1 MNVKGFFIKRL
12 DFVGK
17 NIRSSI
23 HLKKGL
29 NVIYGP
35 TSTGKTFMFESI
47 NFMLGGKDSP
57 QAIEEIKDFD
67 KIQMEIE
74 TYKGKS
80 FTLERNI
87 SGGGFKKFESDLSSI
102 NHNSKYEK
110 LGSTNKAKKSLSK
123 FLLSLSGFENKV
135 YHVKRNNKNELNK
148 FSFRSMIHLIMVDE
162 VRIISKNSPVY
173 SGVNQSKTMEQSI
186 LKLLLTNKDDSA
198 LQSED
203 NSKLDDTY
211 NKVKMDLIRNMIEES
226 KDELQKMKE
235 KVKRYGDPSE
245 DIKALSSLKDLVIN
259 DLNELVHERNESW
272 SKTQSYIKKEQSI
285 RNLLKRFSLLENQY
299 NSDLERLLFLSEGSH
314 YFNQLNLERCPVC
327 HQEFT
332 NGIESHEEHI
342 LKVEDKVEGVKAE
355 IIKITTHKKDLEKTI
370 ESVTAE
376 LKEVENKIQIET
388 ENHRNINEHIEKE
401 LQPNLDS
408 ITKEIDDILIKQT
421 EYNNIKFLKDNI
433 QKLEA
438 RKESIET
445 AEGTKEIEY
454 NEENQ
459 LNKYL
464 DELCVEIENILSG
477 WDVDGH
483 SISFDYETYDILIGG
498 KKRTLFGKGYR
509 AIAFSAFI
517 LGLMKYCINNKLPHA
532 GLTILDSPLTTY
544 KKEDNPEDKV
554 PEDIQNKFY
563 DELSKL
569 DYQTIIFENKKPQ
582 QEVIENINF
591 IEFTKNSSIGRY
603 GFIIN

>member
-1 MNVKGFFIKRL
+1 MNNSGFFIKRL

-17 NIRSSI
+17 KKRSSI
-23 HLKKGL
+23 HLKNGL

-57 QAIEEIKDFD
+57 PAIEEIKGFD

-87 SGGGFKKFESDLSSI
+87 SGGSFKKFESDLSSI
-102 NHNSKYEK
+102 NNSKYEI

-123 FLLSLSGFENKV
+123 FLLSLSGFENMDH
-135 YHVKRNNKNELNK
+135 YVKRNSKNELNK

-162 VRIISKNSPVY
+162 VRIISKSSPVY
-173 SGVNQSKTMEQSI
+173 SGINQSKTMEQSI

-203 NSKLDDTY
+203 NTRLDDTY
-211 NKVKMDLIRNMIEES
+211 NKVKIDLIWNMIEES
-226 KDELQKMKE
+226 KAELQKMKE
-235 KVKRYGDPSE
+235 RIKEHGDLSE

-259 DLNELVHERNESW
+259 DLNELVQKRNESW
-272 SKTQSYIKKEQSI
+272 SKIQSYLKKEQSI
-285 RNLLKRFSLLENQY
+285 RSLLKRFSLLESQY

-327 HQEFT
+327 HKEFT

-342 LKVEDKVEGVKAE
+342 LKVEDKVEGIKAE
-355 IIKITTHKKDLEKTI
+355 IMKITNHKKDLEKTI
-370 ESVTAE
+370 ESVTEE
-376 LKEVENKIQIET
+376 LREVENKIQLET

-421 EYNNIKFLKDNI
+421 EYNNIKFLKENI

-438 RKESIET
+438 RKVAIET
-445 AEGTKEIEY
+445 AEDTKVIEY

-464 DELCVEIENILSG
+464 DELCVEIENILSD
-477 WDVDGH
+477 WDVDEH
-483 SISFDYETYDILIGG
+483 SISFDYESYDILIGG
-498 KKRTLFGKGYR
+498 KKRTLLGKGYR

-532 GLTILDSPLTTY
+532 GFTILDSPLTTY

-554 PEDIQNKFY
+554 PEDIQNNFY
-563 DELSKL
+563 DALSKL

-591 IEFTKNSSIGRY
+591 IEFTKNSRIGRF